1 MAYKFKLNLLTQM
14 HIINLEDRIIS
25 ASLEH
30 FNEEIAF
37 HWLGNFVISCLLI
50 FCWVPYMNLSQNVFK
65 SGGFIITKYTSK
77 GILYSTEESY
87 ALKGSPNS
95 NCN

>member
-14 HIINLEDRIIS
+14 HIINLEEGITS

-37 HWLGNFVISCLLI
+37 HWLEKF
-50 FCWVPYMNLSQNVFK
+50 
-65 SGGFIITKYTSK
+65 
-77 GILYSTEESY
+77 
-87 ALKGSPNS
+87 
-95 NCN
+95 

>member
-1 MAYKFKLNLLTQM
+1 M
-14 HIINLEDRIIS
+14 HIINLEDGITS

-30 FNEEIAF
+30 FNEETAF
-37 HWLGNFVISCLLI
+37 HWLGNFWHFLLTDLL
-50 FCWVPYMNLSQNVFK
+50 FVPHMNLSQNVFK
-65 SGGFIITKYTSK
+65 SGGFIMTKYTSK

-87 ALKGSPNS
+87 AVKGSLNS

>member
-1 MAYKFKLNLLTQM
+1 M
-14 HIINLEDRIIS
+14 HIINLEDGITS

-30 FNEEIAF
+30 FSEEIAF
-37 HWLGNFVISCLLI
+37 HWLVNFWHFLLI
-50 FCWVPYMNLSQNVFK
+50 DFLFVPYINLSHNVFK

-87 ALKGSPNS
+87 ALKESLNS